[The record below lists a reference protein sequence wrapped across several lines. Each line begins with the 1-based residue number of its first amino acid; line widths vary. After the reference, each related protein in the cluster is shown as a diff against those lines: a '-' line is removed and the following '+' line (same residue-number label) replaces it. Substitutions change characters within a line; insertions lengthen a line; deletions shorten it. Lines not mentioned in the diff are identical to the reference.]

1 MELPVYITVE
11 EVQRVCRELKISD
24 WTRKTDG
31 KVSTEE
37 ARIILNE
44 INTGDMKVDLEDF
57 RIGLEVELEHG
68 TRFKEA
74 NVTNNHPILTGKI
87 VVAHFEEMLDY
98 YQRLEVAEIEGDILK
113 ALVAQNHEK
122 LEKYTRKLV
131 EAKLALSK
139 AEAKA
144 LGM

>member
-11 EVQRVCRELKISD
+11 EVQRVCRELEISD
-24 WTRKTDG
+24 WTQKTDG
-31 KVSTEE
+31 KVTTEE
-37 ARIILNE
+37 ARIILNA
-44 INTGDMKVDLEDF
+44 INTGDMKIDLEDF

-113 ALVAQNHEK
+113 ALVAQNHAK

-131 EAKLALSK
+131 EAKIALSK